1 MDHRLAEVNEVIV
14 VVRLHEDRV
23 EGIAEDLPD
32 EAKDDIEEIVLL
44 QKDQEVVTV
53 DHRLA
58 DIVPMTAKIV
68 DVLLEETVT
77 PIRENNIFEKNPRGS
92 ARILFFLH

>member
-1 MDHRLAEVNEVIV
+1 MVIVDDLVDQVAVIV

-23 EGIAEDLPD
+23 EGTDEDR
-32 EAKDDIEEIVLL
+32 LL
-44 QKDQEVVTV
+44 VVRLRVDQEVVTV